1 MYQLNPRR
9 FLPDSSLYSPSTLSK
24 VAARD
29 VNSLGN
35 SGRCLSQSL
44 SSHVGG
50 AEVSRMCSDERMHDG
65 ARSLPI
71 RCVAH
76 DVLWSGVPVSS
87 NATDDTTRRCSSSIS
102 LGKHMLRKE
111 DRSPAEGVLSKQCPS
126 HSKALYPTASKNNG
140 HMQGATYKTPL
151 CQLSVSSTRP
161 PSLKRYPAGSDCL
174 MSNCDSVCRSWN
186 EDDNKGVYFVCP
198 TDQRRF
204 TYGAGGLQTSM
215 PDLRRETVVF
225 KQHVPLKV

>member
-1 MYQLNPRR
+1 MDKHGVLLLSHAIMACGLFVLGGNNFRGNYSMYQLNPRR

-29 VNSLGN
+29 VNSLVN

-76 DVLWSGVPVSS
+76 DVEWPGVPVSS

-102 LGKHMLRKE
+102 LGKH
-111 DRSPAEGVLSKQCPS
+111 
-126 HSKALYPTASKNNG
+126 AS
-140 HMQGATYKTPL
+140 
-151 CQLSVSSTRP
+151 
-161 PSLKRYPAGSDCL
+161 
-174 MSNCDSVCRSWN
+174 
-186 EDDNKGVYFVCP
+186 
-198 TDQRRF
+198 
-204 TYGAGGLQTSM
+204 
-215 PDLRRETVVF
+215 
-225 KQHVPLKV
+225 